1 MMECIRKLKRGILK
15 IFLQQLLALL
25 ARFPEMIKQKII
37 NYVRKYFRKI
47 WIIGYNVNV

>member
-47 WIIGYNVNV
+47 WIIGYSVNV